1 MVFLPSIR
9 YGSFKVE
16 VSNQP
21 TFALPSPTILPQS
34 SIRPLTR

>member
-9 YGSFKVE
+9 YGSLSVE

-21 TFALPSPTILPQS
+21 TFAAPSATILPQS